1 MNALVQCGGG
11 NEELPAQVGELS
23 LDPVS
28 DSFVDLLSS
37 EIEWMVRGLKCYGEP
52 QCMKLECRNE
62 TAHSKFM
69 TVRDYHDP
77 TPGV

>member
-23 LDPVS
+23 SLDPIS

-37 EIEWMVRGLKCYGEP
+37 EIEWMVRGLK
-52 QCMKLECRNE
+52 
-62 TAHSKFM
+62 
-69 TVRDYHDP
+69 
-77 TPGV
+77 

>member
-23 LDPVS
+23 SLDPIS

-37 EIEWMVRGLKCYGEP
+37 EIEWMVRGLKCYREP
-52 QCMKLECRNE
+52 HCMKL
-62 TAHSKFM
+62 
-69 TVRDYHDP
+69 
-77 TPGV
+77 

>member
-37 EIEWMVRGLKCYGEP
+37 EIEWMVRGLK
-52 QCMKLECRNE
+52 ML
-62 TAHSKFM
+62 S
-69 TVRDYHDP
+69 
-77 TPGV
+77 